1 MIFPNPAFRPSGARF
16 SVHYR
21 LASANSVEARTVAE
35 GICLEQTVEVPA
47 GLLGG
52 GDQWREV
59 AGRIESLAESGPQ
72 RFDVAISYAVET
84 TAGELTQL
92 LNVVFGNSAMQPG
105 IRVLRLDLPG
115 SVLSSFQGPRF
126 GQPGLRDLLAVPNR
140 PLLCTALKPLGLSAP
155 DLAGLAYQ
163 LALGGIDIVK
173 EDHGLTNQPFAGFIE
188 RVGRCAEAIHR
199 ASQHTHQTCLYMPN
213 VTAPTDQVVPRA
225 YAAKDLGAAGVMLAP
240 GLAGWDAL
248 RLLAEDD
255 DYGLP
260 ILCHPALL
268 GTFAICPDHGLSH
281 QVVFGQLPRL
291 AGADATI
298 FVNFGGRFSF
308 SQQDCREIVDGATQ
322 PMGHL
327 QTIFPVPAGGMTR
340 RHLPKMVEFYGRQ
353 AIFLIAGGLYA
364 HGPDLAESARQFRRA
379 VERFA

>member
-1 MIFPNPAFRPSGARF
+1 
-16 SVHYR
+16 
-21 LASANSVEARTVAE
+21 
-35 GICLEQTVEVPA
+35 
-47 GLLGG
+47 
-52 GDQWREV
+52 
-59 AGRIESLAESGPQ
+59 
-72 RFDVAISYAVET
+72 
-84 TAGELTQL
+84 
-92 LNVVFGNSAMQPG
+92 
-105 IRVLRLDLPG
+105 
-115 SVLSSFQGPRF
+115 
-126 GQPGLRDLLAVPNR
+126 VPNR

-163 LALGGIDIVK
+163 LALGGLDIIK
-173 EDHGLTNQPFAGFIE
+173 EDHGLTDQPFARFID
-188 RVGRCAEAIHR
+188 RVGRCAEAVAR
-199 ASQHTHQTCLYMPN
+199 ASRRTGQPCLYIPN
-213 VTAPTDQVVPRA
+213 VTAPADQVLARA
-225 YAAKDLGAAGVMLAP
+225 RVAKNLGAAGAMIAP

-248 RLLAEDD
+248 RLLAEDSD
-255 DYGLP
+255 FGLP

-268 GTFAICPDHGLSH
+268 GTFAICPDHGLAH
-281 QVVFGQLPRL
+281 HVVFGQLPRL

-308 SQQDCREIVDGATQ
+308 SQQDCREIVDGATH

-327 QTIFPVPAGGMTR
+327 KAIFPVPAGGMTL